1 MTDASV
7 HPDELDP
14 EYHHHGGFPEYGPAS
29 PGAGFGQFVATMR
42 RLQDLAVAA
51 DPGDAV
57 WDEAAER
64 AAALV
69 ELLSPF
75 EADEGKAPAGRTP
88 GLPGMGSLLLPPWTV
103 TGTAPTVLR
112 CGGRLAGF
120 TSGATPR
127 CTAACCRCCLITCS
141 A

>member
-57 WDEAAER
+57 
-64 AAALV
+64 
-69 ELLSPF
+69 
-75 EADEGKAPAGRTP
+75 
-88 GLPGMGSLLLPPWTV
+88 
-103 TGTAPTVLR
+103 
-112 CGGRLAGF
+112 
-120 TSGATPR
+120 
-127 CTAACCRCCLITCS
+127 
-141 A
+141 